1 MSENK
6 KELSE
11 QELEQAAGG
20 RVGENHS
27 CKKFRAKAGLKSD
40 ESPQKSVCKNCK
52 YYTSVI
58 KTSGSGSCLL
68 GENESEVHYV

>member
-1 MSENK
+1 MNNEKNMLDES
-6 KELSE
+6 
-11 QELEQAAGG
+11 ELENVSGG
-20 RVGENHS
+20 KVGENHS

-68 GENESEVHYV
+68 GENESEVYYV